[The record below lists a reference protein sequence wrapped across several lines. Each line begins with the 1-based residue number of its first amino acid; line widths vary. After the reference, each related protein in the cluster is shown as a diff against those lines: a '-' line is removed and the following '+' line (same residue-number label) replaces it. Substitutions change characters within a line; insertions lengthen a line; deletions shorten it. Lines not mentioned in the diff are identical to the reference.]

1 MEPPPEHQI
10 AITGDLA
17 SISPEVEARLRA
29 VLASTL
35 LAEGVPIGSLNLAIT
50 DDQEISDL
58 NHRFRGISLP
68 TDVLTF
74 IDGSHGHL
82 ADIAISFPMALRQAE
97 SRGVPVADELAMLAI
112 HGALHVAGFDD
123 ETDADR
129 QQMVRRMN
137 QRAAEV
143 GIASDSEWW
152 SHHYNWE
159 VAACA

>member
-1 MEPPPEHQI
+1 MEPPSEHQI

-17 SISPEVEARLRA
+17 SISAEVEVRLRD
-29 VLASTL
+29 VLRATL
-35 LAEGVPIGSLNLAIT
+35 TSEGIPSGSLNLAIT
-50 DDQEISDL
+50 DDQEISEL

-74 IDGSHGHL
+74 IDGSEGHL
-82 ADIAISFPMALRQAE
+82 ADIAISLPMATRQAE
-97 SRGVPVADELAMLAI
+97 SRGVPVWEELAMLAI

-129 QQMVRRMN
+129 QQMVQRMN
-137 QRAAEV
+137 LRAREV
-143 GIASDSEWW
+143 GIASDNEWW
-152 SHHYNWE
+152 SRHYDWE

>member
-1 MEPPPEHQI
+1 
-10 AITGDLA
+10 
-17 SISPEVEARLRA
+17 
-29 VLASTL
+29 
-35 LAEGVPIGSLNLAIT
+35 
-50 DDQEISDL
+50 
-58 NHRFRGISLP
+58 
-68 TDVLTF
+68 
-74 IDGSHGHL
+74 
-82 ADIAISFPMALRQAE
+82 MALRQAE
-97 SRGVPVADELAMLAI
+97 SRGVPVVDELAMLAI

-129 QQMVRRMN
+129 QQMVQRMN